1 MNKEEFLS
9 SWQLIRRGY
18 GYHENDSG
26 VGSFTLPAFTEMPWL
41 AHGFS
46 ARTGG
51 ISTGH
56 LSSLNLSFTREEEPR
71 EITMENY
78 RIFCEAEGIPVESMV
93 MDAYEHG
100 TTVLRVDRNDL
111 GKGYT
116 FPPLPDC
123 DGLVTNDPAVTL
135 MTGHA
140 DCMAFYF
147 ADPKTKS
154 IGLCHAGWRGAFMR
168 IGCEAVAKMRKE
180 FGSDPRDIVAGLG
193 PSICAD
199 CFEVDESLGREFA
212 QAFPAADCLLPGK
225 RPGKAYVDLWKV
237 AVSQF
242 LESGILPEHISLM
255 GVCTVEDDRL
265 YSYRGDGRQTGGM
278 AAYLRILPSNV

>member
-9 SWQLIRRGY
+9 SWKLVRRGY
-18 GYHENDSG
+18 AYHENASG
-26 VGSFTLPAFTEMPWL
+26 VGSFTLPVFSEMPWL

-56 LSSLNLSFTREEEPR
+56 LASLNLSFTREEEPR
-71 EITMENY
+71 EITMENF
-78 RIFCEAEGIPVESMV
+78 RIFCEAEGVPVESMV

-100 TTVLRVDRNDL
+100 TTVLRVDRNDR

-116 FPPLPDC
+116 LPPLPDC

-135 MTGHA
+135 VTGHA

-147 ADPKTKS
+147 ADPQTKS
-154 IGLCHAGWRGAFMR
+154 IGLCHAGWRGAFSR
-168 IGCEAVAKMRKE
+168 IGCEVVRKMREE
-180 FGSDPRDIVAGLG
+180 FGSDPSDITAGLG

-212 QAFPAADCLLPGK
+212 EAFPATDCLLPGK

-255 GVCTVEDDRL
+255 GVCTVEDARL
-265 YSYRGDGRQTGGM
+265 YSYRGDGGQTGGM
-278 AAYLRILPSNV
+278 AAYLRILSSDV